1 MPYKITRFEETPNPN
16 AIKCLVEPSPGPIP
30 RSYFRAEQ
38 ADPQEDPLAAALF
51 ALPGVA
57 SLLIHTEF
65 ITVNKADSTR
75 WPDLKRAVEATLAQA
90 D

>member
-1 MPYKITRFEETPNPN
+1 MPYRVTRFEPTPNPN
-16 AIKCLVEPSPGPIP
+16 ALKCLVEPGPGGI
-30 RSYFRAEQ
+30 RSYFRPDQ
-38 ADPQEDPLAAALF
+38 CDPAEDPLAAALF

-65 ITVNKADSTR
+65 ITVNKAPDAD
-75 WPDLKRAVEATLAQA
+75 WPALKKAVRQTLAEA